1 MIWVNSSSSVAPGNS
16 PADGWPPTICQWF
29 PKRIDASLKT
39 ILELCWNIIEYLY
52 SIFTLCTY
60 TPTFYCQSL
69 DRMPQNLIILILDFM
84 NLRGSKLTNSPCL
97 CMMSV
102 HTIIGLVRQIS
113 RFLLTLLL
121 SSSLTLR
128 LIRWDFVET
137 RHNFKLN
144 TLVFRYIM
152 YIYYTNILL
161 YQVEKMRHFN
171 HYQSCFDIKA
181 FLEIWTFEF

>member
-1 MIWVNSSSSVAPGNS
+1 MSSVG
-16 PADGWPPTICQWF
+16 
-29 PKRIDASLKT
+29 
-39 ILELCWNIIEYLY
+39 IIEYLY

-60 TPTFYCQSL
+60 MLTFYCQSL

-84 NLRGSKLTNSPCL
+84 NLRGSKSTPCL
-97 CMMSV
+97 CMMWV

-161 YQVEKMRHFN
+161 YQVEKMHHFN

-181 FLEIWTFEF
+181 FLEILTFEF

>member
-1 MIWVNSSSSVAPGNS
+1 MSSVG
-16 PADGWPPTICQWF
+16 
-29 PKRIDASLKT
+29 
-39 ILELCWNIIEYLY
+39 IIEYLY
-52 SIFTLCTY
+52 IIFTLCTY
-60 TPTFYCQSL
+60 MLTFYCQSL

-84 NLRGSKLTNSPCL
+84 NLRESKSTPCL

-121 SSSLTLR
+121 SSSLTLW
-128 LIRWDFVET
+128 LIQWDIVET

-161 YQVEKMRHFN
+161 YQVEKMHHFN

-181 FLEIWTFEF
+181 FLEILTFEF

>member
-1 MIWVNSSSSVAPGNS
+1 M
-16 PADGWPPTICQWF
+16 
-29 PKRIDASLKT
+29 
-39 ILELCWNIIEYLY
+39 YLY
-52 SIFTLCTY
+52 ADFLLPELEWNATKSHHIY
-60 TPTFYCQSL
+60 PRFYEL
-69 DRMPQNLIILILDFM
+69 ERI
-84 NLRGSKLTNSPCL
+84 KVNSPCL

-144 TLVFRYIM
+144 ALVFRYIM

-181 FLEIWTFEF
+181 FLEILTFEF

>member
-1 MIWVNSSSSVAPGNS
+1 MSSVG
-16 PADGWPPTICQWF
+16 
-29 PKRIDASLKT
+29 
-39 ILELCWNIIEYLY
+39 IIEYLY
-52 SIFTLCTY
+52 IIFTLCTY
-60 TPTFYCQSL
+60 MLTFYCQSL

-84 NLRGSKLTNSPCL
+84 NLRESKSTPCL

-121 SSSLTLR
+121 SSSLTVW

-144 TLVFRYIM
+144 TLVFRYVM

-161 YQVEKMRHFN
+161 YQVEKMHHFN

-181 FLEIWTFEF
+181 FLEILTFEF